1 VGRPAEDIR
10 RLIDRGLV
18 RYGRGEVREAIADW
32 QEAIRLEPGN
42 LEAKALIDFVQVK
55 LPRQA
60 AESALRNT
68 AVTMPSLTE
77 QDWGPDEDTDPEDL
91 RRATPVVMA
100 IIDDDALGEPR
111 HRTIE
116 SPLPGLLAKTTSPEW
131 NAVGDQRNTEEGA
144 PLEMLPDEDTRKL
157 GGQDPGD
164 TTRVSLVPAEVRAP
178 AQDPARALRR
188 RTSELVDRC
197 RTAFRGGK
205 LDEAVSAAEEA
216 LRQGETAPP
225 PGIPEVIEPARPLF
239 EQAFMK
245 FIGGEKRIPLALMS
259 LSELSVQHLDHRAGF
274 LMSRI
279 DGATDVEELVDVA
292 SMPRFD
298 TLRFLASLKLLRAI
312 KIG

>member
-1 VGRPAEDIR
+1 VRRPAEEIR
-10 RLIDRGLV
+10 RLIDQGLV
-18 RYGRGEVREAIADW
+18 RYGHGQVREALADW
-32 QEAIRLEPGN
+32 QEAIRLDPGN
-42 LEAKALIDFVQVK
+42 LEARALIDFVQVK

-68 AVTMPSLTE
+68 AVVMPAIKAE
-77 QDWGPDEDTDPEDL
+77 AWGADEDTDPEDL
-91 RRATPVVMA
+91 QRVTPRAMA
-100 IIDDDALGEPR
+100 AVDDEELGEPR

-131 NAVGDQRNTEEGA
+131 NAFGEQRNTDEAA
-144 PLEMLPDEDTRKL
+144 PLEMLSDEDTRKL

-164 TTRVSLVPAEVRAP
+164 TTRVAFVPAEVRAP
-178 AQDPARALRR
+178 AQDPARVIRR

-197 RTAFRGGK
+197 RTAFRAGK
-205 LDEAVSAAEEA
+205 LEEAVSAAEEA
-216 LRQGETAPP
+216 LKQGEAAPP

-259 LSELSVQHLDHRAGF
+259 LSQLALQDLDHRAGF

-279 DGATDVEELVDVA
+279 DGATDVEQLVDVA

-298 TLRFLASLKLLRAI
+298 TLRFLSSLKLLRAI